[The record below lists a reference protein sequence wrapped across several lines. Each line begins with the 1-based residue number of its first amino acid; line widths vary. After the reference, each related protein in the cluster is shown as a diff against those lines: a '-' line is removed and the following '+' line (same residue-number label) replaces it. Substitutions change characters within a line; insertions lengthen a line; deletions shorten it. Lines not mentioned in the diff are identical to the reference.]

1 MRCRKWSKWWRH
13 KLDFDQNCF
22 DHSREH
28 FLITTLDFSSLQ
40 GILLYGTKEQKEKYL
55 PQVTAGGVYAAFC
68 LTEPSA
74 GSDAA
79 SIKCRAV
86 KSPDGKHYIL
96 NGSKIWISN
105 GGIGELASS
114 TSWRGSLNN
123 LGTFILADIMTVFA
137 QTEFTD
143 ESGQKK
149 DKVTAFIVERG
160 FGGVRWVIRSFKLQL
175 SHH

>member
-1 MRCRKWSKWWRH
+1 MNHNTSTLSNLVEEKRKVGKDVSIVIHVISSTIKNPV
-13 KLDFDQNCF
+13 LIFDFVPRIVLC
-22 DHSREH
+22 SMT
-28 FLITTLDFSSLQ
+28 FLHWFTTHLISFLYFQ

-55 PQVTAGGVYAAFC
+55 PQVAAGKVYAAFC

-105 GGIGELASS
+105 GGIGEFQFVQ
-114 TSWRGSLNN
+114 RVN
-123 LGTFILADIMTVFA
+123 
-137 QTEFTD
+137 
-143 ESGQKK
+143 
-149 DKVTAFIVERG
+149 
-160 FGGVRWVIRSFKLQL
+160 
-175 SHH
+175 